1 MGGLWHD
8 SLEQYFR
15 QYLFEVEHI
24 VVRMGRFATFVKV
37 GEKSLCFVN
46 LKFGCHLSTLFK
58 GHFER
63 IIF

>member
-1 MGGLWHD
+1 VGGLWHD

-46 LKFGCHLSTLFK
+46 LNLAIICIFCSRFTLSVTF
-58 GHFER
+58 
-63 IIF
+63 